1 MSDVAFK
8 VLIGN
13 GYDDILF
20 KTIMLKGEKGDRG
33 EAGGAE
39 IDDSSTA
46 LTTTWSSSKIN
57 SEFNALP
64 KNFSELGDVS
74 ITAPSDDQAPLYDA
88 TAGKWKNKTVD
99 ASTLKYNSVKSIK
112 DEIDAKASNLTE
124 LDDVAISSPQSN
136 QGLIYNSTTG
146 KWGNGTVAVSGNL
159 DDLADVDIDSASL
172 ADGEAL
178 KWNATAQKWENGA
191 VSTTT
196 ALANLTDVSLDSSIP
211 DSSSLVYNATEGKW
225 ENEQLDATNL
235 PISSSDPMNTKDYI
249 DGKLTY
255 ETDDYSVAT
264 YGGTIRCKKWGR
276 MVNIQGYSIGTTLAV
291 PTGAAYTFTTIASKY
306 RPSVQQ
312 HFMGFANSGSYK
324 YDAGQGYRIDTDG
337 KVIVYVYAG
346 TTFNNGTFNI
356 TYIV

>member
-249 DGKLTY
+249 DTKQNKTWTLLGTLTGSESLTLPTGWNEALIVGRFGGNAQY
-255 ETDDYSVAT
+255 GFTSYIIALH
-264 YGGTIRCKKWGR
+264 GGTNPYRFINGCGQTSDNHQVIYNLGGDNKVYLQTWKY
-276 MVNIQGYSIGTTLAV
+276 NGTD
-291 PTGAAYTFTTIASKY
+291 YTSTS
-306 RPSVQQ
+306 SL
-312 HFMGFANSGSYK
+312 
-324 YDAGQGYRIDTDG
+324 
-337 KVIVYVYAG
+337 IVYYR
-346 TTFNNGTFNI
+346 
-356 TYIV
+356 

>member
-57 SEFNALP
+57 SELNALP

-235 PISSSDPMNTKDYI
+235 PISSSDPTNTKDYI
-249 DGKLTY
+249 DSKVAVSRPTVEVTTGNTMTYNNSVKYGKMICITVVIRVGTVSANTHTHIATVT
-255 ETDDYSVAT
+255 EKPVDTSVTVPSVNGTNGT
-264 YGGTIRCKKWGR
+264 YGGMINIAQSNGNINLYSPTALSN
-276 MVNIQGYSIGTTLAV
+276 VNIA
-291 PTGAAYTFTTIASKY
+291 FTA
-306 RPSVQQ
+306 
-312 HFMGFANSGSYK
+312 
-324 YDAGQGYRIDTDG
+324 
-337 KVIVYVYAG
+337 
-346 TTFNNGTFNI
+346 
-356 TYIV
+356 TYYQA